1 MADESFSKYLTMEEA
16 RPLRIDAAVGR
27 GKVQKEQRELE
38 TNARQWEF
46 ATGNKIDPAKYAE
59 LPDFKSATAAQKI
72 ASHRLVFGTDPTD
85 QQRRSTLE
93 STVRHLSRRSSRSPI
108 WR

>member
-1 MADESFSKYLTMEEA
+1 MFERVWIYNTWYTHEALMADESFSKYLTMEEA

-59 LPDFKSATAAQKI
+59 LPDFKSATAAQKMAI
-72 ASHRLVFGTDPTD
+72 LCIQAAIDGN
-85 QQRRSTLE
+85 
-93 STVRHLSRRSSRSPI
+93 
-108 WR
+108 